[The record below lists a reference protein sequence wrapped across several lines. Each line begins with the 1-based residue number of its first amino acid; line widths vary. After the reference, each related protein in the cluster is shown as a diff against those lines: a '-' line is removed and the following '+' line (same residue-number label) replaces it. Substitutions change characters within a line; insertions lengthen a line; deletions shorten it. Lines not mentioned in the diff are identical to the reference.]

1 MTATG
6 ISSVPLAR
14 APYPSYSAGI
24 LHLEAS
30 AASLDVF
37 VKHIIPKIIYYA
49 GYEFGEMH
57 DLQEDSEERTSL

>member
-1 MTATG
+1 MTDTA

-14 APYPSYSAGI
+14 VAYPSYSAGI

-37 VKHIIPKIIYYA
+37 VKHIVSIITYYA

-57 DLQEDSEERTSL
+57 DLQEDSKERTSL